1 MKKTIMSFAVVSA
14 LFSGAAMAALTNGQA
29 DNSASTAN
37 LNFTGKVTSSLCQ
50 INTSDL
56 DKTIQLGNASVTDLN
71 ANGQSPFM
79 TFNVGLANCDPS
91 VSDIKYV
98 ISDANSSPNTGN
110 TTAYLI
116 PKSTSTS
123 ATGVGVY
130 ITDPQHVAVD
140 VGGNKTLNVIKGPD
154 GKALS
159 EQNISLTAYMKK
171 AGANAVTAGT
181 VDATAVMTIK
191 ANAAAGA
198 GG

>member
-1 MKKTIMSFAVVSA
+1 MKKTIMSLAVVSA
-14 LFSGAAMAALTNGQA
+14 LFSAGAMAALTNGQA

-71 ANGQSPFM
+71 ADGQSPFM
-79 TFNVGLANCDPS
+79 TFNVGLVNCDPS

-98 ISDANSSPNTGN
+98 ISDANSSPDTGN

-116 PKSTSTS
+116 PKSTSMS

-130 ITDPQHVAVD
+130 ITDPQHAAVN
-140 VGGNKTLNVIKGPD
+140 VGDNRTLKVINGPD

-171 AGANAVTAGT
+171 AGAATVTAGT

-191 ANAAAGA
+191 ANAATGV
-198 GG
+198 